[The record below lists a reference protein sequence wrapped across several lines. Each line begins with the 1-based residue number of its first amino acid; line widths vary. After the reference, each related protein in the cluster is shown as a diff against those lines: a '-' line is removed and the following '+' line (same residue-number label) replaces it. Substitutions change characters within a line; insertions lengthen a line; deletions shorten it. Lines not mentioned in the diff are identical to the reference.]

1 MMREAALGTTE
12 ILACLFWIVNLT
24 VILRPFQSA
33 VFLAMS
39 SPTFFGDWNKYIMGE
54 NESIIVYKI
63 AKNFLKSIK
72 VEELE
77 NFQILKILTLLV
89 QIFTRR
95 EKQILGINFH
105 RWPK

>member
-1 MMREAALGTTE
+1 
-12 ILACLFWIVNLT
+12 
-24 VILRPFQSA
+24 
-33 VFLAMS
+33 
-39 SPTFFGDWNKYIMGE
+39 MGE

-105 RWPK
+105 R